1 MVNWMK
7 VEDNVKSMKRSKGSR
22 GNKEIRKKIDLMQN
36 DAETRVEKKARQQT
50 RRFLSLCSSK
60 HTIVLRRK
68 AKLIRLRDVA
78 LHKERDVR

>member
-1 MVNWMK
+1 MK

-50 RRFLSLCSSK
+50 RRCFLSLCSSE